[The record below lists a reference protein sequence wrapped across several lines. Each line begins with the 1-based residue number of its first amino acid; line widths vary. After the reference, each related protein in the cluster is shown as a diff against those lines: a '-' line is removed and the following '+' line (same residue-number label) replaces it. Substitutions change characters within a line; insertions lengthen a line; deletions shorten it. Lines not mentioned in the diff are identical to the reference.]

1 MAKLMMCLR
10 AVRLSML
17 RISKVGFLLR
27 TKRFSECG
35 LSCLHPG
42 VTGEWPR
49 GTETTG
55 LLHLLTECQS
65 LNQKR
70 DTVNIWVTRLAW
82 HEAKSGQ
89 IICSATHG
97 TGSGGDRVD
106 VAIHLLVTPRNIAN
120 HRLPCRYRFRFR
132 ICVLLLSLLNSGYG
146 WGLRSC

>member
-35 LSCLHPG
+35 LSCLHPE

-65 LNQKR
+65 LNQKG
-70 DTVNIWVTRLAW
+70 DTVNILGTRLAW

-89 IICSATHG
+89 SFVVRHTEPEAVATAWTLG
-97 TGSGGDRVD
+97 FIYS
-106 VAIHLLVTPRNIAN
+106 
-120 HRLPCRYRFRFR
+120 
-132 ICVLLLSLLNSGYG
+132 
-146 WGLRSC
+146 

>member
-27 TKRFSECG
+27 TKRFSEYG

-65 LNQKR
+65 LNQKG
-70 DTVNIWVTRLAW
+70 DTVNISVLVWPGTKLKVG
-82 HEAKSGQ
+82 KSFVVRHTEPG
-89 IICSATHG
+89 
-97 TGSGGDRVD
+97 RV
-106 VAIHLLVTPRNIAN
+106 A
-120 HRLPCRYRFRFR
+120 
-132 ICVLLLSLLNSGYG
+132 
-146 WGLRSC
+146 